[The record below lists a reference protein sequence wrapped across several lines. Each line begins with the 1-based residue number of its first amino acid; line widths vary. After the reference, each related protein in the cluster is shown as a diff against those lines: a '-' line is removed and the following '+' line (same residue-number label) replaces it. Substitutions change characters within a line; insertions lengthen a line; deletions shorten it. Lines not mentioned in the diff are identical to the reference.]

1 MLLTRP
7 WQKAMPQ
14 NNFTGKI
21 KTRRSREGD
30 RGRTAMIGG
39 VLDETPAARMAWAW
53 ERIP

>member
-1 MLLTRP
+1 
-7 WQKAMPQ
+7 MPQ

-30 RGRTAMIGG
+30 RGRAAMIGG

-53 ERIP
+53 ELIP